1 MNRDEGLS
9 FPIDKQK
16 ASHPSHISRSLAL
29 FELSRIFSEITFWA
43 TNMAFSMV
51 TSSTNGVKVF
61 DRAAMPAPKTRPMRA
76 TTAPTTT
83 AAVTASSSRS
93 LFSVSSS
100 NSTSSRAVLV
110 VSSSNGTRRNG
121 NKRLLVVSFSAPA
134 NGQQQHADLSPLY
147 SGPPLS
153 PVASSVSAF
162 APATV
167 ANLGPGFDWLGA
179 AVGGAGD
186 TVVARPLPGEPGRI
200 VIDGIEGDGGRLSLK
215 AEENCAGIAA
225 AATLKLLGS
234 PQSAGVALFLRKG
247 LPLGSG
253 LGSSA
258 ASAAA
263 AAAAVNGLFGSPLSN
278 EQLVP
283 AGLESEAAVS
293 GFHADNIAPAL
304 MGGFVLI
311 RSAEPLDVRQLSFG
325 GSSSSGTAAGAGNK
339 ENAPSL
345 FFALVNPVFEAPTAE
360 MRAVLP
366 KAVPM
371 SAAVS
376 NCAAGG
382 ALVAAILQGDA
393 SRLGEALGADA
404 IVEPVRGPL
413 IPGFSAVKK
422 AAAEAGALG
431 CTISGA
437 GPTCVA
443 VVRDEA
449 SGLRVAEA
457 MCRAFRENGK
467 LEIGSSRVAALDS
480 LGARVVEVV
489 K

>member
-1 MNRDEGLS
+1 MTIE
-9 FPIDKQK
+9 
-16 ASHPSHISRSLAL
+16 
-29 FELSRIFSEITFWA
+29 
-43 TNMAFSMV
+43 
-51 TSSTNGVKVF
+51 
-61 DRAAMPAPKTRPMRA
+61 
-76 TTAPTTT
+76 
-83 AAVTASSSRS
+83 
-93 LFSVSSS
+93 
-100 NSTSSRAVLV
+100 
-110 VSSSNGTRRNG
+110 
-121 NKRLLVVSFSAPA
+121 
-134 NGQQQHADLSPLY
+134 
-147 SGPPLS
+147 
-153 PVASSVSAF
+153 
-162 APATV
+162 
-167 ANLGPGFDWLGA
+167 
-179 AVGGAGD
+179 
-186 TVVARPLPGEPGRI
+186 
-200 VIDGIEGDGGRLSLK
+200 GIEGDGGRLSLS
-215 AEENCAGIAA
+215 AEDNCAGIAA

-234 PQSAGVALFLRKG
+234 PRACGVALTLRKG

-278 EQLVP
+278 QQLVP

-311 RSAEPLDVRQLSFG
+311 RSAEPLDVRELAFG
-325 GSSSSGTAAGAGNK
+325 GGRGGGSR
-339 ENAPSL
+339 ENNEENTSPAL

-366 KAVPM
+366 KEVPM
-371 SAAVS
+371 GAAVS
-376 NCAAGG
+376 NCASGG
-382 ALVAAILQGDA
+382 ALVAAILLGDA
-393 SRLGEALGADA
+393 VKLGEALGADA

-413 IPGFSAVKK
+413 IPGFAAVKQ

-443 VVRDEA
+443 VVRDER
-449 SGLRVAEA
+449 SGVEVAEA
-457 MCRAFRENGK
+457 MCRAFREVGG

>member
-1 MNRDEGLS
+1 M
-9 FPIDKQK
+9 
-16 ASHPSHISRSLAL
+16 
-29 FELSRIFSEITFWA
+29 
-43 TNMAFSMV
+43 
-51 TSSTNGVKVF
+51 TSSSAIGVKAF
-61 DRAAMPAPKTRPMRA
+61 ERAAMPSPKTRPIRA
-76 TTAPTTT
+76 TTTTPATTT
-83 AAVTASSSRS
+83 AAVAFPAASTSSSSCSLFSSSSSSSSSSRTLS
-93 LFSVSSS
+93 
-100 NSTSSRAVLV
+100 SSRAASSRRSCVV
-110 VSSSNGTRRNG
+110 VSRNGTRRNRNNNNNRG
-121 NKRLLVVSFSAPA
+121 GLLVVSFSAPA
-134 NGQQQHADLSPLY
+134 KQQQQQQQHADLSPLY

-234 PQSAGVALFLRKG
+234 PQSAGVALTLKKG

-325 GSSSSGTAAGAGNK
+325 GGGSSGGATATATTAATGNK
-339 ENAPSL
+339 ENIAPL

-366 KAVPM
+366 ASVPM
-371 SAAVS
+371 KSAVS

-393 SRLGEALGADA
+393 ARLGEALGADA
-404 IVEPVRGPL
+404 LVEPVRGPL
-413 IPGFSAVKK
+413 IPGFAAVKK

-457 MCRAFRENGK
+457 MCRAFKEIGK

-489 K
+489 E

>member
-1 MNRDEGLS
+1 MALS
-9 FPIDKQK
+9 MT
-16 ASHPSHISRSLAL
+16 SPSTI
-29 FELSRIFSEITFWA
+29 
-43 TNMAFSMV
+43 
-51 TSSTNGVKVF
+51 GVKGF
-61 DRAAMPAPKTRPMRA
+61 ERAAMLAPKARPIRA
-76 TTAPTTT
+76 TSTATTTT
-83 AAVTASSSRS
+83 AALAYPATSASSSVFTVASSSSSSCFSIPSRAASSSRACIGE
-93 LFSVSSS
+93 
-100 NSTSSRAVLV
+100 R
-110 VSSSNGTRRNG
+110 RRNRSHRRG
-121 NKRLLVVSFSAPA
+121 LAVVSFSAPA
-134 NGQQQHADLSPLY
+134 AKQQQQHADLSPLY
-147 SGPPLS
+147 SGPPLA

-186 TVVARPLPGEPGRI
+186 TVVARPLPGEPGKV

-234 PQSAGVALFLRKG
+234 PQSAGVALTLQKG

-325 GSSSSGTAAGAGNK
+325 GGSAKTSSESK
-339 ENAPSL
+339 ENTL

-366 KAVPM
+366 QSVPM
-371 SAAVS
+371 KSAVS

-382 ALVAAILQGDA
+382 ALVAAILLGDA
-393 SRLGEALGADA
+393 ERLGEALGADA

-413 IPGFSAVKK
+413 IPGFSAVKR

-443 VVRDEA
+443 VVRGEA
-449 SGLRVAEA
+449 EGQRVAEA
-457 MCRAFRENGK
+457 MCRAFREVGG
-467 LEIGSSRVAALDS
+467 LEIGSSRVAALDA

>member
-1 MNRDEGLS
+1 
-9 FPIDKQK
+9 
-16 ASHPSHISRSLAL
+16 
-29 FELSRIFSEITFWA
+29 
-43 TNMAFSMV
+43 
-51 TSSTNGVKVF
+51 
-61 DRAAMPAPKTRPMRA
+61 MPAPKTRPIRA
-76 TTAPTTT
+76 TTT
-83 AAVTASSSRS
+83 AALASPATSSSSSCS
-93 LFSVSSS
+93 LFSVASSSS
-100 NSTSSRAVLV
+100 NSSTSRAASRVV
-110 VSSSNGTRRNG
+110 VSSSSSRYRMRRNG
-121 NKRLLVVSFSAPA
+121 NRGRGLVVSFSAPA
-134 NGQQQHADLSPLY
+134 KQQQHADLSPLY
-147 SGPPLS
+147 SGPPLT

-186 TVVARPLPGEPGRI
+186 TVVARPLPGEPGKI

-234 PQSAGVALFLRKG
+234 PPSAGVALTLKKG

-311 RSAEPLDVRQLSFG
+311 RSAEPLDVRQLAFG
-325 GSSSSGTAAGAGNK
+325 GSESETAAAAAAAGADRGR
-339 ENAPSL
+339 EPVAPSL

-366 KAVPM
+366 ASVPM
-371 SAAVS
+371 AAAVS

-393 SRLGEALGADA
+393 ARLGEALGADT

-413 IPGFSAVKK
+413 IPGFAAVKR
-422 AAAEAGALG
+422 AAAAAGALG

-457 MCRAFRENGK
+457 MCRAFKDSGK

-480 LGARVVEVV
+480 LGARVVDVV

>member
-1 MNRDEGLS
+1 M
-9 FPIDKQK
+9 
-16 ASHPSHISRSLAL
+16 
-29 FELSRIFSEITFWA
+29 
-43 TNMAFSMV
+43 
-51 TSSTNGVKVF
+51 
-61 DRAAMPAPKTRPMRA
+61 
-76 TTAPTTT
+76 
-83 AAVTASSSRS
+83 
-93 LFSVSSS
+93 
-100 NSTSSRAVLV
+100 
-110 VSSSNGTRRNG
+110 
-121 NKRLLVVSFSAPA
+121 
-134 NGQQQHADLSPLY
+134 
-147 SGPPLS
+147 
-153 PVASSVSAF
+153 
-162 APATV
+162 
-167 ANLGPGFDWLGA
+167 GPGFDWLGA

-186 TVVARPLPGEPGRI
+186 TVTARPLPGEPGR
-200 VIDGIEGDGGRLSLK
+200 VTIDGIEGDGGRLSTK

-234 PQSAGVALFLRKG
+234 PQSAGVALTLKKG

-263 AAAAVNGLFGSPLSN
+263 AAVAVNGLFGAPLTN

-311 RSAEPLDVRQLSFG
+311 RSAEPLDVRRLGFG
-325 GSSSSGTAAGAGNK
+325 GGSGGKKEGASGGGRGGSNENESESSGSSGSSGGG
-339 ENAPSL
+339 L

-366 KAVPM
+366 ALVPM
-371 SAAVS
+371 SSAVS

-382 ALVAAILQGDA
+382 ALVAAILLGDA
-393 SRLGEALGADA
+393 RRLGEALGADA

-413 IPGFSAVKK
+413 IPGFAAVK
-422 AAAEAGALG
+422 AAAASAGALG

-443 VVRDEA
+443 VAA
-449 SGLRVAEA
+449 SEERGLAAAEA
-457 MCRAFRENGK
+457 MCRAFREVGK
-467 LEIGSSRVAALDS
+467 LEIGSSRVAALDE

-489 K
+489 VE